1 MANSVRVGGLWINTP
16 KWGGDKYLSGSIG
29 KNVRVSCFCNTQ
41 KQAGSKAPDWRMVIS
56 RSYETDGERQHSNVE
71 VSGLWKEQRGDV
83 NVLVGSFGYCRIEI
97 LKNED
102 KKSENDPHYIMY
114 FVEKERKGEDN
125 GSDDLF

>member
-16 KWGGDKYLSGSIG
+16 KWGDDRYLSGSIG
-29 KNVRVSCFCNTQ
+29 KNVRVSCYRNAQ
-41 KQAGSKAPDWRMVIS
+41 KQAGSNAPDWRMVIS
-56 RSYETDGERQHSNVE
+56 RSYEKDVERQHRTVE
-71 VSGLWKEQRGDV
+71 VSGLWKEQRGGV

-97 LKNED
+97 LKNAE